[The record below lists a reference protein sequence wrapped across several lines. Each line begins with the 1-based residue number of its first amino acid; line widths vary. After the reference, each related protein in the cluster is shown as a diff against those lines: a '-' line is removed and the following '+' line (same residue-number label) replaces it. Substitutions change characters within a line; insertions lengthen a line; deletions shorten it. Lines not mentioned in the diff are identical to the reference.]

1 MLSLNCINLAT
12 EEDKAH
18 HIDYWARLFQAKTWE
33 ELRMIAAND
42 PYMNEATKSLYLL
55 NNDERLLEICRAREE
70 YERHERTIQK
80 RFDDLEAKLKAVT
93 AEKAQIS
100 AEKAQISAEKDEII
114 SALQEKIRLL
124 EQEYK

>member
-1 MLSLNCINLAT
+1 
-12 EEDKAH
+12 
-18 HIDYWARLFQAKTWE
+18 
-33 ELRMIAAND
+33 MIAAND

-100 AEKAQISAEKDEII
+100 AEKAQISAEKAQISAEKDEII

-124 EQEYK
+124 EQEHK